1 MTMWKHWKKKHV
13 NASTIDLPR
22 RPRHWYWDCTPPA
35 SQVLGLSSHCAQ
47 VDAETHQRKTT
58 YYDISNIVDW
68 NPSARIAA
76 KLLPTPCRRIRWRS
90 VEACMVAIHQQ
101 RWKRKIHKRNILMNT
116 WGFKDSST
124 TTTWCQWWPD
134 KMGPCGNLWQWW
146 QWCLISTNVF
156 PLSSTIFS
164 TPMRWRTQFL
174 PLLGEF
180 KLAQDCSFYRKIV
193 DLLQYDMGM
202 TTTIWG
208 TNDKSYVEQLW

>member
-1 MTMWKHWKKKHV
+1 MWNLCEQIRVKFMW
-13 NASTIDLPR
+13 NP
-22 RPRHWYWDCTPPA
+22 C
-35 SQVLGLSSHCAQ
+35 Q
-47 VDAETHQRKTT
+47 
-58 YYDISNIVDW
+58 VDW
-68 NPSARIAA
+68 NPSARITA

-90 VEACMVAIHQQ
+90 VEACMVAIHQH
-101 RWKRKIHKRNILMNT
+101 RWKRKIHKRNILMKT